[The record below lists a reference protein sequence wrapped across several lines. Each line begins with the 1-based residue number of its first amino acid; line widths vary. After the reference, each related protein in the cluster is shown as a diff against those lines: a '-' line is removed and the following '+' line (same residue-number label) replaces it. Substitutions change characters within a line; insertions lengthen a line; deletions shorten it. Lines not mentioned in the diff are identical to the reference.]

1 MKLEICR
8 DINDSIQQY
17 FRASKRVRINGREGA
32 YLIVDDRQEAID
44 LVKRLFESRNLGYEI
59 VGAKNVE
66 EAKKEISLRNE
77 GQDVKAVVID
87 LGLEGKGHN
96 ADGLN
101 LAKWLEE
108 EHSDIPYI
116 ISTGK
121 SKRRVQIE
129 RQLPGVDVFIKGQ
142 NSIDDLAEALGLN
155 IETDEGSESEI
166 IPRDINTEQEIEG
179 GFISI
184 FKNLF
189 SLSFLF

>member
-1 MKLEICR
+1 MKLEICQ
-8 DINDSIQQY
+8 DINNSIQQY
-17 FRASKRVRINGREGA
+17 FRASKRVRINGREGV
-32 YLIVDDRQEAID
+32 YVVVDDRQEAID
-44 LVKRLFESRNLGYEI
+44 LIKRLFESRNLGYEI

-66 EAKKEISLRNE
+66 EAKKEINLRNK

-108 EHSDIPYI
+108 EHNDIPYI

-155 IETDEGSESEI
+155 IDTAEEESEV
-166 IPRDINTEQEIEG
+166 IPRDINVEQESEG
-179 GFISI
+179 FVSI